1 MAKKNIDKV
10 LTSGSPKQ
18 RILLIAEDIA
28 RGKYFQEKLL
38 TDSEF
43 NQLSNSFKKPNEI
56 KLWNEFKE
64 LDETITNAL
73 INLQGKM
80 FEVLMNYSNLRGYIL
95 VWNSIENAEMLVNS
109 VLHEIKDPKERK
121 RIAEDGAKG
130 IDLLFSKTEPD
141 QEGYIEIKVD
151 FEKDS
156 YSDEN
161 GKPIGYKDKPRK
173 TKEYSLWYVMN
184 NVKKEVETSVIKYLS
199 WERAI
204 LDFMEE
210 RGFNVKTY
218 KQHIKQMTTQ
228 VYSPIIGWDKYSGE
242 LNTGLP
248 HPRLEKI
255 IKKYAICPNMEDL
268 KVDEEEYRWFRKYF
282 LDTNTYPEELRG
294 VLNKNLSS
302 YE

>member
-1 MAKKNIDKV
+1 MAKKNIGKI
-10 LTSGSPKQ
+10 LTTGSPKQ

-56 KLWNEFKE
+56 KLWNEFRR
-64 LDETITNAL
+64 LDDTVTNAI
-73 INLQGKM
+73 INLQGLK

-95 VWNSIENAEMLVNS
+95 VWNSIENTELLVNS

-156 YSDEN
+156 YKDED
-161 GKPIGYKDKPRK
+161 GERIGFKDKPRK

-199 WERAI
+199 WESAT

-218 KQHIKQMTTQ
+218 KET
-228 VYSPIIGWDKYSGE
+228 YL
-242 LNTGLP
+242 LNSVLKAIEVTDLEE
-248 HPRLEKI
+248 RLQNIE
-255 IKKYAICPNMEDL
+255 NTL
-268 KVDEEEYRWFRKYF
+268 K
-282 LDTNTYPEELRG
+282 NG
-294 VLNKNLSS
+294 
-302 YE
+302 

>member
-1 MAKKNIDKV
+1 MAKKDIGKI
-10 LTSGSPKQ
+10 LTTGSTKQ

-38 TDSEF
+38 TDSDF

-56 KLWNEFKE
+56 KLWNEFRR
-64 LDETITNAL
+64 LDGTVANA
-73 INLQGKM
+73 IVNLQGLM

-95 VWNSIENAEMLVNS
+95 VWNSIENTELLVNS

-121 RIAEDGAKG
+121 RIAEDGAKD

-156 YSDEN
+156 YE
-161 GKPIGYKDKPRK
+161 GKKYGEKPEP

-199 WERAI
+199 WESAT

-218 KQHIKQMTTQ
+218 KEQIKNMTTQ
-228 VYSPIIGWDKYSGE
+228 VYSPIIGWAKYSGE
-242 LNTGLP
+242 LDMRLP
-248 HPRLEKI
+248 HPRMEEI
-255 IKKYAICPNMEDL
+255 IKKYAICPNIGEL
-268 KVDEEEYRWFRKYF
+268 KVDEAQYNWFRRYF
-282 LDTNTYPEELRG
+282 LDGEDYPDELRG
-294 VLNKNLSS
+294 KVNKNLS

>member
-1 MAKKNIDKV
+1 MAKKDIGKI
-10 LTSGSPKQ
+10 LTTGSPKQ

-38 TDSEF
+38 TDSDF

-56 KLWNEFKE
+56 KLWNEFRR
-64 LDETITNAL
+64 LDDTVTNA
-73 INLQGKM
+73 IVNLQGLK

-95 VWNSIENAEMLVNS
+95 VWNSIENAELLVNS
-109 VLHEIKDPKERK
+109 VLHEIKDPKERE
-121 RIAEDGAKG
+121 RIAKDGAKG

-151 FEKDS
+151 FESDS
-156 YSDEN
+156 YEDEN
-161 GKPIGYKDKPRK
+161 GERIDFKDKPRK

-199 WERAI
+199 WERAT

-218 KQHIKQMTTQ
+218 KQQIKQMTTQ
-228 VYSPIIGWDKYSGE
+228 VYSPIIGWAKYSGE
-242 LNTGLP
+242 LDTRLP

-255 IKKYAICPNMEDL
+255 IKKYAICPNMDEL
-268 KVDEEEYRWFRKYF
+268 KVDEDQYNWFRRYF
-282 LDTNTYPEELRG
+282 LDGEGYPDELRG
-294 VLNKNLSS
+294 KVNKNLS

>member
-1 MAKKNIDKV
+1 MAKKDIGKL
-10 LTSGSPKQ
+10 LTTGSPKQ
-18 RILLIAEDIA
+18 RLLLIAEDIA

-38 TDSEF
+38 TDHEF
-43 NQLSNSFKKPNEI
+43 NQLSESFKKPNEI
-56 KLWNEFKE
+56 KLWNEFRK
-64 LDETITNAL
+64 LDDTVTNAI
-73 INLQGKM
+73 INLQGLK

-95 VWNSIENAEMLVNS
+95 VWNSIENAELLVNS

-130 IDLLFSKTEPD
+130 IDLLFSKTAPD
-141 QEGYIEIKVD
+141 QEGYIDINIDPKE
-151 FEKDS
+151 EK
-156 YSDEN
+156 
-161 GKPIGYKDKPRK
+161 I
-173 TKEYSLWYVMN
+173 SLWYVMN

-199 WERAI
+199 WERAT

-218 KQHIKQMTTQ
+218 KQQIKQMTTDI
-228 VYSPIIGWDKYSGE
+228 YRPIIGWAKYSGE

-255 IKKYAICPNMEDL
+255 VKKYAICPNMDEL
-268 KVDEEEYRWFRKYF
+268 KVDENQYNWFRRYF
-282 LDTNTYPEELRG
+282 LDGEGYPEELRG
-294 VLNKNLSS
+294 KVNKSLS

>member
-1 MAKKNIDKV
+1 MAKKDIGKI
-10 LTSGSPKQ
+10 LTTGSPKQ
-18 RILLIAEDIA
+18 RMLLIAEDIA
-28 RGKYFQEKLL
+28 RSKCFQEKLL
-38 TDSEF
+38 TDSDF
-43 NQLSNSFKKPNEI
+43 NQLCNSFKKPNEI
-56 KLWNEFKE
+56 KLWNEFRK
-64 LDETITNAL
+64 LDDTVTNAI
-73 INLQGKM
+73 INLQGLN

-95 VWNSIENAEMLVNS
+95 VWNSIENAELLVNS

-121 RIAEDGAKG
+121 RIAKDGAKG

-151 FEKDS
+151 FESDS
-156 YSDEN
+156 YEDEN
-161 GKPIGYKDKPRK
+161 GERIDFKDKPRK

-199 WERAI
+199 WERAT

-218 KQHIKQMTTQ
+218 KQQIKQMTTQ
-228 VYSPIIGWDKYSGE
+228 VYSPIIGWAKYSGE
-242 LNTGLP
+242 LDTRLP

-255 IKKYAICPNMEDL
+255 IKKYAICPNMDEL
-268 KVDEEEYRWFRKYF
+268 KVDEDQYNWFRRYF
-282 LDTNTYPEELRG
+282 LDGEGYPDELRG
-294 VLNKNLSS
+294 KVNKNLS

>member
-1 MAKKNIDKV
+1 MAKKDIGKI
-10 LTSGSPKQ
+10 LTTGSPKQ

-38 TDSEF
+38 TDSDF

-56 KLWNEFKE
+56 KLWNEFRR
-64 LDETITNAL
+64 LDDTVTYAIV
-73 INLQGKM
+73 NLQGLK

-95 VWNSIENAEMLVNS
+95 VWNSIENTELLVNS

-151 FEKDS
+151 FESDS
-156 YSDEN
+156 YEN
-161 GKPIGYKDKPRK
+161 KPRK

-199 WERAI
+199 WESAI

-218 KQHIKQMTTQ
+218 KEAIKKMTTE
-228 VYSPIIGWDKYSGE
+228 VYSPIIGWAKYYGE
-242 LNTGLP
+242 IDTGLP
-248 HPRLEKI
+248 HPRHPRQEEI
-255 IKKYAICPNMEDL
+255 IKKYAICPNIGEL
-268 KVDEEEYRWFRKYF
+268 KVDEAQYNWFRRYF
-282 LDTNTYPEELRG
+282 LDGINSFE
-294 VLNKNLSS
+294 
-302 YE
+302 